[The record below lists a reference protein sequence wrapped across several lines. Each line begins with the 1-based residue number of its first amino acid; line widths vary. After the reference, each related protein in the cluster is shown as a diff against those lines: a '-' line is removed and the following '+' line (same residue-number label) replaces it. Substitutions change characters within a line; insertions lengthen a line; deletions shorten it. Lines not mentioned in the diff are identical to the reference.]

1 MQNLKGFRDFFPE
14 EMAERNHLFE
24 TWRRVATR
32 FGFVEY
38 DGPPLELLELYTKKS
53 GDEIVEQL
61 YHFEDKGGRKVA
73 LRPEMTPTLARMMA
87 ARVTTLPKP
96 IKWFSIPQLFRYE
109 RNQRGRLRE
118 HFQLNVDIVGAPGVE
133 ADAEL
138 LAVALAVQLELGL
151 RRDDVVARVND
162 RRVVAGAL
170 GVLGVTG
177 DQIAD
182 VYAALDKFRKIS
194 SAEKFTALLR
204 DAGVPT
210 DSADSIDELRS
221 LCDGSVTIFDWFE
234 PHLGKVDETTRDAL
248 SDFEKYLGLMHEKGL
263 GDFVE
268 VDFSIVRGLA
278 YYTGIV
284 FELYDR
290 KGKER
295 AICGG
300 GRYDDL
306 IASLGGPDMPALGF
320 GMGDVVLSL
329 ILRDRGLMPETPARA
344 DVVVIP
350 VGDELAAAARE
361 VTEEL
366 RRADV
371 RAETPYA
378 PAGVS
383 KDLKA
388 ANQHRIPYAVIVGP
402 DEWEAREVNLKD
414 LKAGDQERVALSEL
428 ADRVRG
434 NQSTRSTRT

>member
-14 EMAERNHLFE
+14 EMAERNYLFE

-53 GDEIVEQL
+53 GDEIVKQL
-61 YHFEDKGGRKVA
+61 YHFEDKGGRQVA

-87 ARVTTLPKP
+87 ARVATLPKP

-118 HFQLNVDIVGAPGVE
+118 HFQLNVDIIGAPGVE

-138 LAVALAVQLELGL
+138 LTVALSVQLELGL
-151 RRDDVVARVND
+151 QRDDIVARVND

-170 GVLGVTG
+170 GVLGVTDDNVAG
-177 DQIAD
+177 

-194 SAEKFTALLR
+194 SSETFATLLH
-204 DAGVPT
+204 DAGVP
-210 DSADSIDELRS
+210 ADSIQELTT
-221 LCDGSVTIFDWFE
+221 LCDGSVTVFAWFE
-234 PHLGKVDETTRDAL
+234 PHLGEVDETVKSAL
-248 SDFEKYLGLMHEKGL
+248 SDLEKYLGLMNEKGL
-263 GDFVE
+263 GELVE

-329 ILRDRGLMPETPARA
+329 ILRDRGLMPETPPRA
-344 DVVVIP
+344 DVIVIP
-350 VGDELAAAARE
+350 VGEALAAAARA
-361 VTEEL
+361 VCDDL

-414 LKAGDQERVALSEL
+414 LTSGEQERVKLDEL
-428 ADRVRG
+428 AENVRQR
-434 NQSTRSTRT
+434 QSRRSTRT

>member
-1 MQNLKGFRDFFPE
+1 MKNLKGFRDFFPE

-24 TWRRVATR
+24 TWRRVARR
-32 FGFVEY
+32 FGFIEF
-38 DGPPLELLELYTKKS
+38 DGPPLEFLELYTKKS
-53 GDEIVEQL
+53 GDEIVAQL
-61 YHFEDKGGRKVA
+61 YNFVDKGGREVA

-87 ARVTTLPKP
+87 ARATTLPKP

-118 HFQLNVDIVGAPGVE
+118 HFQLNVDIVGAPEVE

-138 LAVALAVQLELGL
+138 LAVGLTVQLELGL
-151 RRDDVVARVND
+151 ARDDVVARVND
-162 RRVVAGAL
+162 RRIVAGAL
-170 GVLGVTG
+170 SVLGVSG
-177 DQIAD
+177 DEVTD
-182 VYAALDKFRKIS
+182 VYAVIDKFRKVS
-194 SAEKFTALLR
+194 REAFTALLQ
-204 DAGVPT
+204 DAGIP
-210 DSADSIDELRS
+210 ADAIAELTK
-221 LCDGSVTIFDWFE
+221 LCDGSVTIFEWFE
-234 PHLGKVDETTRDAL
+234 PHLEKVDDATKTAI
-248 SDFEKYLGLMHEKGL
+248 SDLKKYLDLIDETGL
-263 GDFVE
+263 GDLVE

-329 ILRDRGLMPETPARA
+329 ILRDRGLMPEAPARA

-350 VGDELAAAARE
+350 VGNELAAAARE
-361 VTEEL
+361 VTEAL

-371 RAETPYA
+371 RAETPYS
-378 PAGVS
+378 PAGVG

-388 ANQHRIPYAVIVGP
+388 ANQHRIRYAVIVGP

-414 LKAGDQERVALSEL
+414 LKKGDQTRVPLSEL
-428 ADRVRG
+428 AARITLD
-434 NQSTRSTRT
+434 

>member
-38 DGPPLELLELYTKKS
+38 DGPPLELLELYTRKS

-61 YHFEDKGGRKVA
+61 YHFEDKGGRQVA
-73 LRPEMTPTLARMMA
+73 LRPEMTPTFARMMA

-109 RNQRGRLRE
+109 KNQRGRLRE
-118 HFQLNVDIVGAPGVE
+118 HFQLNVDIVGAPGVV

-182 VYAALDKFRKIS
+182 VYAALDKFQKIS

-204 DAGVPT
+204 DSGVPT
-210 DSADSIDELRS
+210 DSIHELTT
-221 LCDGSVTIFDWFE
+221 LCDGSTTIFDWFG
-234 PHLGKVDETTRDAL
+234 PHLGEVDETTRDAL
-248 SDFEKYLGLMHEKGL
+248 SDFEKYLGLIHEKGL
-263 GDFVE
+263 GDLIE

-329 ILRDRGLMPETPARA
+329 ILRDRSLMPETPARA

-350 VGDELAAAARE
+350 VGDELARAARE

-428 ADRVRG
+428 ADRVRARRH
-434 NQSTRSTRT
+434 QSTRSTRT

>member
-14 EMAERNHLFE
+14 EMAERNYLFE

-53 GDEIVEQL
+53 GDEIVKQL
-61 YHFEDKGGRKVA
+61 YHFEDKGGRQVA

-87 ARVTTLPKP
+87 ARVATLPKP

-118 HFQLNVDIVGAPGVE
+118 HFQLNVDIIGAPGVE

-138 LAVALAVQLELGL
+138 LAVALSVQLELGL
-151 RRDDVVARVND
+151 QRDDIVARVND

-170 GVLGVTG
+170 GVLGVTDDNVAG
-177 DQIAD
+177 

-194 SAEKFTALLR
+194 SSETFATLLH
-204 DAGVPT
+204 DAGVP
-210 DSADSIDELRS
+210 ADSIQELTT
-221 LCDGSVTIFDWFE
+221 LCDGSVTVFAWFE
-234 PHLGKVDETTRDAL
+234 PHLGEVDETVKSAL
-248 SDFEKYLGLMHEKGL
+248 SDLEKYLGLMNEKGL
-263 GDFVE
+263 GELVE

-329 ILRDRGLMPETPARA
+329 ILRDRGLMPETPPRA
-344 DVVVIP
+344 DVIVIP
-350 VGDELAAAARE
+350 VGEALAAAARA
-361 VTEEL
+361 VCDDL

-414 LKAGDQERVALSEL
+414 LTSGEQERVKLDEL
-428 ADRVRG
+428 AENVRQR
-434 NQSTRSTRT
+434 QSRRSTRT

>member
-1 MQNLKGFRDFFPE
+1 MSD
-14 EMAERNHLFE
+14 
-24 TWRRVATR
+24 
-32 FGFVEY
+32 
-38 DGPPLELLELYTKKS
+38 
-53 GDEIVEQL
+53 
-61 YHFEDKGGRKVA
+61 DK
-73 LRPEMTPTLARMMA
+73 
-87 ARVTTLPKP
+87 
-96 IKWFSIPQLFRYE
+96 
-109 RNQRGRLRE
+109 
-118 HFQLNVDIVGAPGVE
+118 
-133 ADAEL
+133 
-138 LAVALAVQLELGL
+138 
-151 RRDDVVARVND
+151 
-162 RRVVAGAL
+162 
-170 GVLGVTG
+170 
-177 DQIAD
+177 IAD

-194 SAEKFTALLR
+194 SPEKFTALLR
-204 DAGVPT
+204 DAGVP
-210 DSADSIDELRS
+210 ADSIHELTT
-221 LCDGSVTIFDWFE
+221 LCNGSATIFDWFR
-234 PHLGKVDETTRDAL
+234 PHLGEVDEATRNAL
-248 SDFEKYLGLMHEKGL
+248 SDLEKHLRLMHEKGL
-263 GDFVE
+263 GDLVE

-329 ILRDRGLMPETPARA
+329 ILRDRGLMPETPARV

-378 PAGVS
+378 PVGVS

-402 DEWEAREVNLKD
+402 DEWEAREVNVKD
-414 LKAGDQERVALSEL
+414 LKTGDQERVALSEL
-428 ADRVRG
+428 ADRVRKA
-434 NQSTRSTRT
+434 QSTRSTRT

>member
-14 EMAERNHLFE
+14 EMAARNYLFE

-38 DGPPLELLELYTKKS
+38 DGPPLELLELYTRKS
-53 GDEIVEQL
+53 GDQIVEQL

-118 HFQLNVDIVGAPGVE
+118 HFQLNVDIIGAPGVE

-138 LAVALAVQLELGL
+138 LAVALTVQLELGL
-151 RRDDVVARVND
+151 RRDDIVARVND

-170 GVLGVTG
+170 GVLGVT
-177 DQIAD
+177 DDKIAD

-194 SAEKFTALLR
+194 STEKFTALLR
-204 DAGVPT
+204 DAGVP
-210 DSADSIDELRS
+210 ADSVHELTT
-221 LCDGSVTIFDWFE
+221 LCDGSATIFDWFG
-234 PHLGKVDETTRDAL
+234 PHLGEVDETTRNAL
-248 SDFEKYLGLMHEKGL
+248 SNFEKYLGLMHEKGL
-263 GDFVE
+263 ADLVE

-350 VGDELAAAARE
+350 VGDELARAARE

-366 RRADV
+366 RRANV

-414 LKAGDQERVALSEL
+414 LTSGDQERVKLDEL
-428 ADRVRG
+428 AERVREG
-434 NQSTRSTRT
+434 QSTRSKRT